1 MARQR
6 GGAAVCRVR
15 GGGGACVGGEELGAM
30 ESSMQGQARAG
41 AMGRHGVWTPSRT
54 WGLPEEWGRGRWSE
68 IAGGARVT
76 EAGGVRGGGATV

>member
-1 MARQR
+1 MH
-6 GGAAVCRVR
+6 
-15 GGGGACVGGEELGAM
+15 
-30 ESSMQGQARAG
+30 GQARAG

-76 EAGGVRGGGATV
+76 EAGGVRRGGATV